1 MLGIGKSNLDFAK
14 LPPETFKVDREAM
27 AAKLINQMQADSASQ
42 NQLTGKPFN
51 SNRQDNPILSK
62 LTELA
67 KDPST
72 YSALASIGSVIA
84 AAEGEDT
91 MASALS
97 NISSRIDENVR
108 SRETAK
114 ATVEAQRIKSKAD
127 AEEAAKDRL
136 AKIEAARLHGQA
148 AKKLEQ
154 SKYKPPTDFLPAN
167 ESQTVFFD
175 DPRAQRI
182 GLFTVDEETGNKY
195 VNTRIVEDYLDK
207 KALAK
212 SKLQA
217 NIEDTKIRNEQI
229 NKVITD
235 PNLQKIIGT
244 VDIGPLSVRREFI
257 ASLGGT
263 PEEVQTLLSIINT
276 TESNKV
282 LETLKKLK
290 SQSRTGATGFG
301 ALNEKELEL
310 ISNALINL
318 NKAQD
323 FETFVTN
330 LKKIDETFS
339 NATQR
344 EQDKYL
350 EDYKG
355 EDIELYQNPYKQVAS
370 KTKTQDESVSQTQL
384 SGGFEIVGQE

>member
-14 LPPETFKVDREAM
+14 LPPETLKVNREDM
-27 AAKLINQMQADSASQ
+27 AAKLINRMQADSASQ

-72 YSALASIGSVIA
+72 YSALASIGSVVA

-108 SRETAK
+108 SKETAK
-114 ATVEAQRIKSKAD
+114 ATVEAQKIKSQAD
-127 AEEAAKDRL
+127 AE
-136 AKIEAARLHGQA
+136 QA
-148 AKKLEQ
+148 ALDREAQIKAAELQGKAAAQ
-154 SKYKPPTDFLPAN
+154 IKDKFKPEPGFIKVNPQMDFLN
-167 ESQTVFFD
+167 
-175 DPRAQRI
+175 DPYAQKL
-182 GLFTVDEETGNKY
+182 GMFTEDPETKQIY
-195 VNTRIVEDYLDK
+195 VNTKDIPKYLEDK
-207 KALAK
+207 QLAK

-244 VDIGPLSVRREFI
+244 VDIGPISVRKEFI

-276 TESNKV
+276 QDSNKV

-310 ISNALINL
+310 IKDAFLNL
-318 NKAQD
+318 NRAQD

-339 NATQR
+339 NATER
-344 EQDKYL
+344 EQKKYL
-350 EDYKG
+350 KNYKG
-355 EDIELYQNPYKQVAS
+355 EDIELYQNPYKQVATQ
-370 KTKTQDESVSQTQL
+370 TKTQDESLSQTQL
-384 SGGFEIVGQE
+384 SNGFEIVGQE

>member
-1 MLGIGKSNLDFAK
+1 MLGKSNLDFAK
-14 LPPETFKVDREAM
+14 LPPETFKVNREDM
-27 AAKLINQMQADSASQ
+27 AAKLINQMQADSVPQ
-42 NQLTGKPFN
+42 NQITGKQFN
-51 SNRQDNPILSK
+51 DNRQDNPILSK

-72 YSALASIGSVIA
+72 YSALASIGSVVA

-97 NISSRIDENVR
+97 NISSRIDQNVR

-114 ATVEAQRIKSKAD
+114 ATVEAQKIKSEAD
-127 AEEAAKDRL
+127 AIQAEKDREAQIEAAKKRG
-136 AKIEAARLHGQA
+136 EAAAIVERDSF
-148 AKKLEQ
+148 KI
-154 SKYKPPTDFLPAN
+154 PPGFLLSNP
-167 ESQTVFFD
+167 SQTFLE
-175 DPRAQRI
+175 DPYAQKL
-182 GLFTVDEETGNKY
+182 GMFTEDPNTKQIY
-195 VNTRIVEDYLDK
+195 VNTKDIPKYLEDK
-207 KALAK
+207 QLAK

-217 NIEDTKIRNEQI
+217 NIADTKIRNEQI

-244 VDIGPLSVRREFI
+244 VDIGPISVRKEFI

-276 TESNKV
+276 QDANKV

-290 SQSRTGATGFG
+290 SQSRTGSTGFG
-301 ALNEKELEL
+301 ALNEKELVL
-310 ISNALINL
+310 IKDAFINL

-339 NATQR
+339 NATER
-344 EQDKYL
+344 EQKKYL
-350 EDYKG
+350 ENYKG
-355 EDIELYQNPYKQVAS
+355 EDIELYQNPYKQVATQ
-370 KTKTQDESVSQTQL
+370 TKTQDKSVSQPEFKGYKL
-384 SGGFEIVGQE
+384 VEN

>member
-72 YSALASIGSVIA
+72 YSALASIGSVVA

-97 NISSRIDENVR
+97 NISSRIDKNVR
-108 SRETAK
+108 SKETAK
-114 ATVEAQRIKSKAD
+114 ATVEAQKIKSEAD
-127 AEEAAKDRL
+127 AIQAEKDRKAQIKAAEIRGLAAK
-136 AKIEAARLHGQA
+136 Q
-148 AKKLEQ
+148 LEQ
-154 SKYKPPTDFLPAN
+154 SKYEPPPDFVPAN
-167 ESQTVFFD
+167 QFQTFFD
-175 DPRAQRI
+175 DPRAQKI
-182 GLFTVDEETGNKY
+182 NLFTVDEETGNKY
-195 VNTRIVEDYLDK
+195 VNTKIVEDYLDK

-276 TESNKV
+276 QDSTKI

-301 ALNEKELEL
+301 ALNQEELKV
-310 ISNALINL
+310 ISNAFLSL

-355 EDIELYQNPYKQVAS
+355 EDIELYQNPYKQIAS
-370 KTKTQDESVSQTQL
+370 KTKTQDKSVSQQEQTDPL
-384 SGGFEIVGQE
+384 SLR

>member
-1 MLGIGKSNLDFAK
+1 MAILDFLKIKEPPLKSSEDKQAEELIKMKTDSVTEDHK
-14 LPPETFKVDREAM
+14 LR
-27 AAKLINQMQADSASQ
+27 Q
-42 NQLTGKPFN
+42 QLNNNK
-51 SNRQDNPILSK
+51 QDNPILSK

-72 YSALASIGSVIA
+72 YSALASIGSVVA

-97 NISSRIDENVR
+97 NISSRIDQNVR

-114 ATVEAQRIKSKAD
+114 ATVEAQKIKSQAD
-127 AEEAAKDRL
+127 AIEAAKDR
-136 AKIEAARLHGQA
+136 AAEIEAARLQGEA
-148 AKKLEQ
+148 AALAEQ
-154 SKYKPPTDFLPAN
+154 QFKPEPGFIKAN
-167 ESQTVFFD
+167 LQMDYLD
-175 DPRAQRI
+175 DPKAQKI
-182 GLFTVDEETGNKY
+182 GLFTVDEKTGNKY
-195 VNTRIVEDYLDK
+195 VNTKRAEDYLENKD
-207 KALAK
+207 LAK

-235 PNLQKIIGT
+235 PKLQEIIGT
-244 VDIGPLSVRREFI
+244 VDIGPISVRKEFI

-276 TESNKV
+276 QDSNKILKT
-282 LETLKKLK
+282 LEKLK

-301 ALNEKELEL
+301 ALNQEELKV
-310 ISNALINL
+310 ISNAFLSL

-344 EQDKYL
+344 EQEKYL

-355 EDIELYQNPYKQVAS
+355 EDIELYQNPYKKVAS
-370 KTKTQDESVSQTQL
+370 KTKTQDESVSQPQSTK
-384 SGGFEIVGQE
+384 SGISWSFQ